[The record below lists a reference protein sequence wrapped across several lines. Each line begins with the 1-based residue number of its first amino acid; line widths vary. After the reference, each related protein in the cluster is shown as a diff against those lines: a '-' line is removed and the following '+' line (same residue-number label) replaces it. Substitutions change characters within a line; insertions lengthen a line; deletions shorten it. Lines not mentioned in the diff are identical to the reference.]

1 MCVHTTLHVLARVL
15 LLNLVPVG
23 SLTLYLDYLEAV
35 VSGYPILVIRVMIR
49 VYIPGRISNRTKF
62 GTRNVRISNLVT
74 GLPPTAGQF
83 SVKIC
88 TRVLNLVL
96 LLQL

>member
-62 GTRNVRISNLVT
+62 GNVRISNLVT